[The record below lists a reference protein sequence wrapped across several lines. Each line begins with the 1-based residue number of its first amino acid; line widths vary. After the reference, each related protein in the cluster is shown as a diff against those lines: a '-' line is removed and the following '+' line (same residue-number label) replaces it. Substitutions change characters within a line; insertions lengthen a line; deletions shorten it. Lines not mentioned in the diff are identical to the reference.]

1 MLGMSNFNRCPRP
14 PRDKLAI
21 NIPRKGYH
29 GYEKLIPGEIAFWR
43 EQSKRTDKVSDLLLS
58 VQATELSKH
67 LAARTMTVHNNPER
81 LRRYTLGLLAQSLLS
96 RTIYA
101 DEQMQEMHVPEE
113 LEFAD
118 ADQEYQL
125 LVSEQGFF
133 STQGNPL
140 NPAHHAHGTIAD
152 EILSPYTP
160 KENAQSGTVW
170 YRDGDLY
177 VKRTAPAQPSVQ
189 FQRAAVAQN
198 PDVTFDFTQLQT
210 LTPYLRS
217 K

>member
-1 MLGMSNFNRCPRP
+1 MRMSTFNRCPRP
-14 PRDKLAI
+14 SRDKLAI
-21 NIPRKGYH
+21 NVPRKGYH

-43 EQSKRTDKVSDLLLS
+43 EEAKRTDKVSDLLLS
-58 VQATELSKH
+58 TQATELSDQLMK
-67 LAARTMTVHNNPER
+67 RTMIVHNNPER

-96 RTIYA
+96 RVVYS
-101 DEQMQEMHVPEE
+101 EERMQEMHIPEE

-133 STQGNPL
+133 SAQDNPL
-140 NPAHHAHGTIAD
+140 DPAHHADAIIAD
-152 EILSPYTP
+152 EILPPHTP
-160 KENAQSGTVW
+160 RDGTKRDTVW

-177 VKRTAPAQPSVQ
+177 VRRTIPAQPSVQ

-198 PDVTFDFTQLQT
+198 PNVTFDFTQLQT